1 MFENI
6 EAYFKGAVEWLKK
19 LYTIIF
25 DFLGDIGVEA

>member
-6 EAYFKGAVEWLKK
+6 ENYLKNILSWFER
-19 LYTIIF
+19 LYNIIF